1 MNLLNY
7 LFESGAA
14 LMVFYLFYRLFLAGR
29 SQFTM
34 HRAFLNG
41 GIVFS
46 AILPLLH
53 LTMAHGSALLG
64 FQSVMLD
71 PVMVSQR
78 SSAEVLPQIPA
89 PWMLVYYSGAAAIVV
104 ILSYRFL
111 GIIRMRREGQ
121 VRNYSGYQLIALD
134 KEFAPFSFFNQIFV
148 PKSVMS
154 QPENLTLVLTHELV
168 HVRRLHSADNLLA
181 GMAMAVQW
189 FNPFVWLLHRELKK
203 VHEYEADRNTLV
215 QTGNHQ
221 KYVNLLFS
229 QAFGIPYI
237 SPANHFHSSIKNRLL
252 MLRKSNSMTDLLR
265 GFIFIP
271 LALALIFAFACSE
284 EQNSADQTENQ
295 EETFEPQANQQVV
308 QSEGSSSAPKDIE
321 DQTFIVVEDMPVFQG
336 EGVATFRQY
345 IQKQLSY
352 PDEAAEKNLEGTS
365 YVKFIVNR
373 EGSVEDVEV
382 IRSAHPVLDQAAVD
396 AIKRAPDWKPG
407 KQRGKKVNVQFTIPI
422 VFKVSDS

>member
-1 MNLLNY
+1 
-7 LFESGAA
+7 
-14 LMVFYLFYRLFLAGR
+14 
-29 SQFTM
+29 
-34 HRAFLNG
+34 
-41 GIVFS
+41 
-46 AILPLLH
+46 
-53 LTMAHGSALLG
+53 
-64 FQSVMLD
+64 
-71 PVMVSQR
+71 
-78 SSAEVLPQIPA
+78 
-89 PWMLVYYSGAAAIVV
+89 
-104 ILSYRFL
+104 
-111 GIIRMRREGQ
+111 
-121 VRNYSGYQLIALD
+121 
-134 KEFAPFSFFNQIFV
+134 
-148 PKSVMS
+148 
-154 QPENLTLVLTHELV
+154 
-168 HVRRLHSADNLLA
+168 
-181 GMAMAVQW
+181 
-189 FNPFVWLLHRELKK
+189 
-203 VHEYEADRNTLV
+203 
-215 QTGNHQ
+215 
-221 KYVNLLFS
+221 
-229 QAFGIPYI
+229 
-237 SPANHFHSSIKNRLL
+237 